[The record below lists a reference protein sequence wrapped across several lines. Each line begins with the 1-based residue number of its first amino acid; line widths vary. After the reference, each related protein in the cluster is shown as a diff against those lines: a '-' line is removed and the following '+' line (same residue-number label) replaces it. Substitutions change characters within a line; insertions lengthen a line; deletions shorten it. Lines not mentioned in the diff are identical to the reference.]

1 MPFCIASNRK
11 CKGPLEK
18 LVSPQGGGLG
28 RIEKVVMMS
37 ISVQKLCK
45 QKGVSLL
52 RLAERSGLD
61 LKRLQTI
68 YRGQWTPTPNERE
81 KIAQA
86 LGTSSDEIAW
96 QHSTP
101 IEHFYGPG

>member
-1 MPFCIASNRK
+1 MMP
-11 CKGPLEK
+11 
-18 LVSPQGGGLG
+18 
-28 RIEKVVMMS
+28 

-45 QKGVSLL
+45 DKGISLL
-52 RLAERSGLD
+52 SLAERSGLD

-68 YRGQWTPTPNERE
+68 YHGQWTPSPSERD

-96 QHSTP
+96 EHTTP